1 MDYDTTIKTMPLN
14 MDFQDGPILTRHKR
28 LVRVVADVYQSLGLY
43 VNSTLIP
50 DRTFGTGILGNVP
63 IAFSGI
69 KEMNLLGWDRLAQ
82 VTITQQDPQ
91 PLTLLGLAIE
101 VEA

>member
-1 MDYDTTIKTMPLN
+1 M
-14 MDFQDGPILTRHKR
+14 TRHKR

-43 VNSTLIP
+43 VNSTLVP
-50 DRTFGTGILGNVP
+50 DRLFGTSILGTTP
-63 IAFSGI
+63 TAFTGI
-69 KEMNLLGWDRLAQ
+69 KEMHLLGWDRLAQ

-91 PLTLLGLAIE
+91 PLTLLGLAVE